1 MNKVQYDIIIL
12 GGGGAGLSLAL
23 SIVGHEALQDLS
35 ILIIEQE
42 SKLSNDRT
50 WCYWEAGSGAYDH
63 LLTHRWPAI
72 HFRSDKLAITKDI
85 APYEYKMLR
94 SADFYSHAYDILDAS
109 AQVNRVQAKVEKV
122 ESQTGTVRT
131 SQDDYQG
138 IMIFNSIVDSSL
150 DLSKHLHVIQHFGGW
165 FLESEQDIFDDGVAT
180 FMDFDID
187 QAGEH
192 RFFYVLPMT
201 KRRALVEMAT
211 FSNNVLSNQTYDELI
226 EQYMSERYPQRP
238 YQIHE
243 KEYGQIPM
251 TNYPFWEHNEGCV
264 YHIGTAGGAVKPS
277 SGFAF
282 NRIQRHSQAI
292 VDCLASGK
300 DISQSYRLFK
310 GKSLLYD
317 SILLHVLTV
326 QGVPGAEVFSDL
338 FKNATPQ
345 QIFRFL
351 DGDSSL
357 WQDVGIFRAPSMWP
371 FVKGMAKV
379 VG

>member
-23 SIVGHEALQDLS
+23 ELVGQEALHDQS
-35 ILIIEQE
+35 ILIIEQDA
-42 SKLSNDRT
+42 KHSNDRT
-50 WCYWEAGSGAYDH
+50 WCYWEAGDGLYDH
-63 LLTHRWPAI
+63 ILTHRWPSI
-72 HFRSDKLAITKDI
+72 HFRSHKVELTKDI

-94 SADFYSHAYDILDAS
+94 SADFYSYAYEVLDAS
-109 AQVNRVQAKVEKV
+109 GQITRIQAKVEDV
-122 ESQTGTVRT
+122 NAQIGSVRT
-131 SQDDYQG
+131 SEGTYQSN
-138 IMIFNSIVDSSL
+138 IVFNSIIDSSI

-165 FLESEQDIFDDGVAT
+165 FIETDEDLFDDGVAT
-180 FMDFDID
+180 FMDFDIE
-187 QAGEH
+187 QKGEH
-192 RFFYVLPMT
+192 RFFYILPMS
-201 KRRALVEMAT
+201 KRKALVEMAT
-211 FSNNVLSNQTYDELI
+211 FSNEVISNDGYDQLINQYLSD
-226 EQYMSERYPQRP
+226 RYPDKT
-238 YQIHE
+238 YEIHE
-243 KEYGQIPM
+243 REYGQIPM
-251 TNYPFWEHNEGCV
+251 TNYPFWEHNQGKL

-282 NRIQRHSQAI
+282 NRIQRHSKAI
-292 VDCLASGK
+292 AECLVTGK

-326 QGVPGAEVFSDL
+326 QGVPGAEVFTDL
-338 FKNATPQ
+338 FKKASPQ